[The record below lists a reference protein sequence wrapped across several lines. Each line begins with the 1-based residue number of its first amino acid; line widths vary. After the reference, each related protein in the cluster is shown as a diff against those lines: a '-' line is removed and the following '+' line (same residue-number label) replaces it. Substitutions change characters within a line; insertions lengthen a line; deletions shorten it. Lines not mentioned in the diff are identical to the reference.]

1 MKIKT
6 RSSIKKVNRLS
17 KLSEIVVCKKD
28 IHNVVLLSFLV
39 LFGALINVLNPYLYG
54 MLIDS
59 LENKLFGSTCFIIL
73 FYIICNI
80 VSLLF
85 SFTESYLGVML
96 LEKSSVTFKK
106 KMYTNVI
113 LMKCKEYNTYL
124 PGELVSR
131 LDSDA
136 EECLSYYYNTITNS
150 IVTFIYLLVPLVMIT
165 RISFVFAIITMII
178 VPFLSVIN
186 YKYGKSMQVIGQS
199 QKQFKDKYSSF
210 TYETIR
216 NIFSIKLF
224 RLESKVQEKFSQFMN
239 ERVSLTQKT
248 LSSGIKANLYSEI
261 TSLVLF
267 LTILLLGIKHVN
279 NELISVGSLIMLL
292 LYSGKIKDACSK
304 MLIILSNRL
313 EIEVPLQ
320 RIKQLLDA
328 EKDVI
333 SDFSIP
339 IIKNIDSLMIRNL
352 SFSYSDKTI
361 LKNVNLNL
369 NQNGLY
375 AITGAN
381 GSGKTTFLRIL
392 AGLYDYNGAIVAS
405 DINNNSIPLNN
416 ETASDWRK
424 MVLMLEKT
432 VLAVCGSISENI
444 DLINSNGKSSSNQ
457 LIYEDF
463 YSYATTK
470 MPDKIDNDGRNLS
483 SGQKQI
489 LNMLRACRSDA
500 PLLLIDEIT
509 SDMDEYT
516 KKKALDALI
525 ALSKTKII
533 LFVTH
538 DKKVLETCT
547 TQYIIEDRELKMY
560 KEEQ

>member
-6 RSSIKKVNRLS
+6 RSSIKKVNRLT